1 MNPAQRRIPPT
12 IPAALR
18 SATASAAL
26 DSTVRRAAANGTCVP
41 CPDYLLTTNG
51 YAPCPFNTY
60 KSERGAG
67 SCQKCPVGSYSAMGS
82 TKITDCQ
89 CGTGSYLLPDDGY
102 CMPCYSASPLLCPAG
117 LHSFEGV
124 TDLEL
129 CLCPVGY
136 YKDVYLRCWSAR

>member
-1 MNPAQRRIPPT
+1 
-12 IPAALR
+12 
-18 SATASAAL
+18 
-26 DSTVRRAAANGTCVP
+26 
-41 CPDYLLTTNG
+41 
-51 YAPCPFNTY
+51 
-60 KSERGAG
+60 
-67 SCQKCPVGSYSAMGS
+67 MGS

-136 YKDVYLRCWSAR
+136 YKDVYLWACNDQEQPWRRLRSLSYSEAYALDKACNRCPAFTASAAGS